1 MITREKIKQIESRA
15 KRIYP
20 MTEKEKGCIN
30 EYGKMI
36 IRRGQFKK
44 RVVKFIDYIQ
54 TTNDDFIKTYFKYDT
69 NFFESNLEMSFFNV
83 F

>member
-36 IRRGQFKK
+36 INRGQFKK
-44 RVVKFIDYIQ
+44 RVVRFIDYIQ
-54 TTNDDFIKTYFKYDT
+54 TKENGTVKC
-69 NFFESNLEMSFFNV
+69 
-83 F
+83 

>member
-36 IRRGQFKK
+36 INRGQFKK
-44 RVVKFIDYIQ
+44 RVISFI
-54 TTNDDFIKTYFKYDT
+54 THIKTKH
-69 NFFESNLEMSFFNV
+69 NEQEIN
-83 F
+83 

>member
-20 MTEKEKGCIN
+20 MTEREKNCIN

-36 IRRGQFKK
+36 INRGHFKK
-44 RVVKFIDYIQ
+44 RVVKFIEYIDFKRTQ
-54 TTNDDFIKTYFKYDT
+54 TILDN
-69 NFFESNLEMSFFNV
+69 
-83 F
+83 